1 MSDSLQPHGLLHA
14 RLPCPLPSP
23 GVCSNSCP
31 LSQCCHPFC
40 HPLLL
45 PSIFPNIRVF
55 SNELA
60 ICIRWPNYW
69 SFRFS
74 ISPSN
79 EYSLVDFQSII
90 SWFKGWFPL
99 GLTGFIF
106 LQSKGL
112 SRAFSST
119 TVWRHQFLGT
129 QSFLLYR
136 SHIHTWCFSSSH
148 VSAHSWWIFPI
159 DNSSV
164 GVYNRWFF
172 L

>member
-1 MSDSLQPHGLLHA
+1 MMVSHWLSCWGLWISCRRCNVHLSLLSLCCCSVTSVVSGSLQSHGLLHS

-45 PSIFPNIRVF
+45 LPSIFPNIRVF

-69 SFRFS
+69 SFSFS

-90 SWFKGWFPL
+90 G
-99 GLTGFIF
+99 
-106 LQSKGL
+106 
-112 SRAFSST
+112 
-119 TVWRHQFLGT
+119 
-129 QSFLLYR
+129 
-136 SHIHTWCFSSSH
+136 
-148 VSAHSWWIFPI
+148 
-159 DNSSV
+159 
-164 GVYNRWFF
+164 
-172 L
+172 

>member
-1 MSDSLQPHGLLHA
+1 MKVNWRKVKVQGNDGFSLVELPGQWISCRRCNVHFSLLSLCCCSVTSVMSDSLQPHGLLHA

-90 SWFKGWFPL
+90 S
-99 GLTGFIF
+99 
-106 LQSKGL
+106 
-112 SRAFSST
+112 
-119 TVWRHQFLGT
+119 
-129 QSFLLYR
+129 
-136 SHIHTWCFSSSH
+136 
-148 VSAHSWWIFPI
+148 
-159 DNSSV
+159 
-164 GVYNRWFF
+164 
-172 L
+172 